1 MLFVKAISK
10 SAPAH
15 IPGEYFLLHWGCQPA
30 HVLNAFQDSDS
41 GDIGGILFAGGAVA
55 QFRVGDAEIGTLLS
69 GNLRVQRLKGDTLP
83 LGLRLG
89 WDWSGRLLRCFGIC
103 HHLLDERVALQSV
116 RVNHFAVD
124 DAPLCQVLPNLFR
137 VDIAKGIFCITSIRY
152 FYRQRAVDE
161 NCCLCIL
168 QSIEGT
174 CNRACH
180 PIHNAVVIIEPAIGM
195 PPCLDL
201 LTI

>member
-137 VDIAKGIFCITSIRY
+137 VDIVNGLHVALLLCQRVGIVG
-152 FYRQRAVDE
+152 YRLIVYLRNIDVCPCRPRHLLPVTEGLKAE
-161 NCCLCIL
+161 
-168 QSIEGT
+168 IE
-174 CNRACH
+174 H
-180 PIHNAVVIIEPAIGM
+180 PLRLA
-195 PPCLDL
+195 L
-201 LTI
+201 LG